1 MHIIIYSG
9 SANLNTLGATKSID
23 VMLVQYLKLND
34 CKLTWVGRGVLSDP
48 PCTYYNLGKSNIGEL
63 LNRVYNKLRR
73 IFFKTDIQDILL
85 DEFIRFDNLMAA
97 KIKSRQ
103 IVVDDKTL
111 LIGRNGVSLNTF
123 TEVKKRGGKNLLHSQ
138 WMHPYTQEKLLN
150 KEFNKIGII
159 KKPIKEERIKRQV
172 LETEIVDWI
181 WCISKLVKD
190 SYLSNGVNEGK
201 LIDLSLGVDYDKY
214 SAVSIKKYQS
224 KKEFIILFVGN
235 VNPEKGVHVLLE
247 AINKSKLENIKII
260 FNGGLPDYF
269 ESIFNN
275 HVQILKHRN
284 ISINVNPG
292 DPLQNYR
299 AASIFILPSVHESFG
314 LVVLEAMAA
323 GLPVI
328 VSDMVGAKD
337 CVKEGVNGYVF
348 SSGNSD
354 ELSMMIKK
362 LHSNKELVDKMGM
375 NSAAIAE
382 NYDWSLIV
390 AKLVNLINS
399 SEIIK
404 DE

>member
-48 PCTYYNLGKSNIGEL
+48 PCTYYNLGKSNIGEFL
-63 LNRVYNKLRR
+63 DRVYNKLRR
-73 IFFKTDIQDILL
+73 VFFKTDIQDILL
-85 DEFIRFDNLMAA
+85 EEFIRFDNLMAA
-97 KIKSRQ
+97 KIKSRK
-103 IVVDDKTL
+103 IIVDDKTL

-123 TEVKKRGGKNLLHSQ
+123 TEVKKRGGKTILHSQ
-138 WMHPYTQEKLLN
+138 WMHPYTQEKLLT

-201 LIDLSLGVDYDKY
+201 LIDLSLGVNYDKY
-214 SAVSIKKYQS
+214 SAVSKKKYQS

-247 AINKSKLENIKII
+247 AVNKSKLENIKII

-292 DPLQNYR
+292 EPLQNYG
-299 AASIFILPSVHESFG
+299 AASIFVLPSVHESFG

-348 SSGNSD
+348 SSGNSN
-354 ELSMMIKK
+354 ELSMIIKK
-362 LHSNKELVDKMGM
+362 LYNDKDLVYEMGM
-375 NSAAIAE
+375 NSEAIAE
-382 NYDWSLIV
+382 NYDWKLIV
-390 AKLVNLINS
+390 AKLVNLINR
-399 SEIIK
+399 SEIIN

>member
-1 MHIIIYSG
+1 M
-9 SANLNTLGATKSID
+9 
-23 VMLVQYLKLND
+23 
-34 CKLTWVGRGVLSDP
+34 
-48 PCTYYNLGKSNIGEL
+48 
-63 LNRVYNKLRR
+63 
-73 IFFKTDIQDILL
+73 
-85 DEFIRFDNLMAA
+85 
-97 KIKSRQ
+97 
-103 IVVDDKTL
+103 
-111 LIGRNGVSLNTF
+111 IGRNGVSLNTF
-123 TEVKKRGGKNLLHSQ
+123 TEVKKRGGKTILHSQ
-138 WMHPYTQEKLLN
+138 WMHPYTQEKLLT

-201 LIDLSLGVDYDKY
+201 LIDLSLGVDFDKY
-214 SAVSIKKYQS
+214 SAVSTKKSQLN
-224 KKEFIILFVGN
+224 KEFIILFVGN

-284 ISINVNPG
+284 ISIIVNPG
-292 DPLQNYR
+292 EPSQNYG
-299 AASIFILPSVHESFG
+299 AASIFVLPSVHESFG

-354 ELSMMIKK
+354 ELSIILKK
-362 LHSNKELVDKMGM
+362 LYSNKELVDKMGRS
-375 NSAAIAE
+375 SAAIAE

-390 AKLVNLINS
+390 TKLVNLINS